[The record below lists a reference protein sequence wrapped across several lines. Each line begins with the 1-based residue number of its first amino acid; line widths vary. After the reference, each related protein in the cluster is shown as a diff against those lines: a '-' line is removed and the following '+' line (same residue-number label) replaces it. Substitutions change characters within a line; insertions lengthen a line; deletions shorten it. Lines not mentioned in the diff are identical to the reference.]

1 MNILVTGANG
11 QLGNEMQVLARENL
25 QHTYFFT
32 DVQELDI
39 CDEQAVYAYVSEH
52 KIDIIVNCAAY
63 TAVDKAEDN
72 VELCD
77 KLNNIAPGYLARA
90 AQANGAA
97 MIQVSTDYVFDG
109 TAHIPYTEEEPTCP
123 ASVYGSTKLA
133 GEQNVMDH
141 CEKAMVIRTAW
152 LYSIYGNNFVK
163 TMIRL
168 GQERDSLGVIFDQIG
183 TPTYANDLAQA
194 IFAAINKGVVRGIY
208 HFSDEGVCSWYDFT
222 LAIHRLAG
230 IASCKVKPLHTADY
244 PAKAPRPHYSVL
256 DKTKIKDTFGI
267 EIPHWEESLKRCIN
281 QLRMETL

>member
-208 HFSDEGVCSWYDFT
+208 HFSDEGVCSWYDLT
-222 LAIHRLAG
+222 VAIHRLAG

>member
-163 TMIRL
+163 TMISL

-222 LAIHRLAG
+222 VAIHRLAG